1 MTYSVNCMLIVSAV
15 SSLLKIK
22 MENSRKKQTVVSKE
36 VSSGSASDPFVILG
50 TGSSVENYNM
60 SHNWLTTEQRFAAR
74 ILILTVWY
82 MIM

>member
-1 MTYSVNCMLIVSAV
+1 MLIVSAV

-60 SHNWLTTEQRFAAR
+60 SHN
-74 ILILTVWY
+74 
-82 MIM
+82 